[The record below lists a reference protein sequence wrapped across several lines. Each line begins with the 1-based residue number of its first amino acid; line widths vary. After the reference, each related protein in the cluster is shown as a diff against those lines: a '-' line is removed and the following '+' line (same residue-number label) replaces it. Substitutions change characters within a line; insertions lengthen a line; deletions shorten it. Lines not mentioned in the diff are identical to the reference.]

1 MYAVERKNV
10 AEKRTPYCDVCFRAG
25 LSKREYTSHFVKN
38 VPGPHGIV
46 VCPTILNSVCTACR
60 GRGHWANS
68 TFCPMLRRE
77 KKQMERR
84 FRKEEVAPVTP
95 VTVIKKNANRFAVL
109 EEEVPAVVVPAVIAG
124 PTWADMAR
132 KPAPIVPVVEP
143 VFPTNMKS
151 LTRSTVGYAPPS
163 GFTEDAELEA
173 LKILDERREAGW
185 FDRPARIR
193 WDDISDD
200 EEEEEYYEE
209 EEEW

>member
-1 MYAVERKNV
+1 
-10 AEKRTPYCDVCFRAG
+10 
-25 LSKREYTSHFVKN
+25 
-38 VPGPHGIV
+38 
-46 VCPTILNSVCTACR
+46 
-60 GRGHWANS
+60 
-68 TFCPMLRRE
+68 MLRRE

-84 FRKEEVAPVTP
+84 FRKEEVAPATP
-95 VTVIKKNANRFAVL
+95 VAVIKKNANRFAVL

-132 KPAPIVPVVEP
+132 KPAPIVTVVEP

-173 LKILDERREAGW
+173 LKILDERREAGC

-200 EEEEEYYEE
+200 EEEEE
-209 EEEW
+209 W